1 MQLANKT
8 ALVTGASRG
17 IGRAIAE
24 KLAGEGAHIAV
35 NYRQGKEDAE
45 NVVSQIEKAGGSA
58 FIVQGDIANLEE
70 GAQVLAA
77 VKNQFG
83 ALDILV
89 NNAGTGEFIEF
100 ARATP
105 EHFDK
110 QFALN
115 VRGLFFLTQGALEM
129 MNDGGR
135 IINISSI
142 SSRGLS
148 IEGAAYNASKAAVNA
163 LTFSLAKGLGKRGI
177 TVNAVSPGLVETDL
191 ARSSF
196 TKEEIERMKSSA
208 PLNRAGQPDDIADI
222 VAFLASDAARW
233 ITGREIVADG
243 GTID

>member
-1 MQLANKT
+1 MQLSNKT

-17 IGRAIAE
+17 IGRAIAI
-24 KLAGEGAHIAV
+24 KLAQEGAHVAV
-35 NYRQGKEDAE
+35 NYHSSQEEAE
-45 NVVSQIEKAGGSA
+45 KVVASIQENGGHA
-58 FIVQGDIANLEE
+58 FVVQGDIANLDDS
-70 GAQVLAA
+70 AQVLAA

-89 NNAGTGEFIEF
+89 NNAGTGEFVEF
-100 ARATP
+100 AEATP

-110 QFALN
+110 QFDLN
-115 VRGLFFLTQGALEM
+115 VRGLFFLTQSVLPL

-135 IINISSI
+135 IVNISSI

-163 LTFSLAKGLGKRGI
+163 LTFSFAKGLGERGI

-196 TKEEIERMKSSA
+196 TPEEMERMKGGA
-208 PLNRAGQPDDIADI
+208 ALKRIGQPNDIADI
-222 VAFLASDAARW
+222 VAFLVSDAARW
-233 ITGREIVADG
+233 VTGREIVADG

>member
-1 MQLANKT
+1 MQLPNKT

-24 KLAGEGAHIAV
+24 KLAREGAHVAV
-35 NYRQGKEDAE
+35 NYRRGKDAAE
-45 NVVSQIEKAGGSA
+45 HVVAAIEKAGGRA
-58 FIVQGDIANLEE
+58 LVVQGDIADLEQ
-70 GAQVLAA
+70 GAQVLAH

-89 NNAGTGEFIEF
+89 NNAGNGEFLPF
-100 ARATP
+100 DQATP

-110 QFALN
+110 TFNLN
-115 VRGLFFLTQGALEM
+115 VRGLFFLTQKALEII
-129 MNDGGR
+129 NDGGR

-148 IEGAAYNASKAAVNA
+148 LEGAAYNASKAAVNA
-163 LTFSLAKGLGKRGI
+163 LTFSFAKGLGARGI
-177 TVNAVSPGLVETDL
+177 TANAVSPGLVETDL

-196 TKEEIERMKSSA
+196 TAEEIERMKSA
-208 PLNRAGQPDDIADI
+208 AALGRVGQPDDVADI

>member
-1 MQLANKT
+1 MQLENKT

-17 IGRAIAE
+17 IGRAIAT
-24 KLAGEGAHIAV
+24 KLAQEGAHVAV
-35 NYRQGKEDAE
+35 NYHSSREEAE
-45 NVVSQIEKAGGSA
+45 KVMASIKKSGGNA
-58 FIVQGDIANLEE
+58 FVVQGDIANLDDI
-70 GAQVLAA
+70 AQVLAA
-77 VKNQFG
+77 VKNELG

-89 NNAGTGEFIEF
+89 NNAGTGEFVSFDE
-100 ARATP
+100 ATP

-110 QFALN
+110 QFNLN
-115 VRGLFFLTQGALEM
+115 VRGLFFLTQSALPL
-129 MNDGGR
+129 MNDNGR

-163 LTFSLAKGLGKRGI
+163 LTFSFAKGLGARGI
-177 TVNAVSPGLVETDL
+177 TANAVSPGLVETDL

-196 TKEEIERMKSSA
+196 TREEIEHMKGSA
-208 PLNRAGQPDDIADI
+208 ALGRIGQPDDIADI
-222 VAFLASDAARW
+222 IAFLASDAARW